1 MLHVALV
8 RLADCLVLAI
18 EFVAIWLG
26 LSGLLPVETGEVIC
40 KNRENSRFQTNEKQN
55 HLKRLRIKD
64 LVVCLEEIASGGSVY
79 GGLKGKVKGEA
90 LNRQN
95 PNCPEIILF
104 IFFFIFL
111 FFWSEHLPGTVDGL
125 F

>member
-1 MLHVALV
+1 MNLQT
-8 RLADCLVLAI
+8 

-64 LVVCLEEIASGGSVY
+64 LVVCLEKIASGGSVY
-79 GGLKGKVKGEA
+79 GGLKGKVKSET

-95 PNCPEIILF
+95 PNCSRNYPLDF
-104 IFFFIFL
+104 FL
-111 FFWSEHLPGTVDGL
+111 FFFCSEHLPGTVDGL